1 MVLRYFESG
10 FIEIGLVV
18 LIMEMWNAS
27 YDTLNEDNNYW
38 QQINQELKISLKPS
52 VQVLK
57 QLS

>member
-18 LIMEMWNAS
+18 LITEMWNAS